1 MKSSNIYRTGLS
13 PARSSDRLDRSSE
26 LYSIR
31 FKRKDLREF
40 NPRFYVTGS
49 ISEEDVIELKEVF
62 DYYDSTRM
70 GVLLPNDLKILL
82 S

>member
-1 MKSSNIYRTGLS
+1 MKNSSISRTGLS

-40 NPRFYVTGS
+40 NPRFYVTGT
-49 ISEEDVIELKEVF
+49 IGEQDVV
-62 DYYDSTRM
+62 
-70 GVLLPNDLKILL
+70 
-82 S
+82 